1 MPIKRTILLGENL
14 IQKGLISRRELDIGL
29 KEHKKTGQFL
39 GTSLVKLGFIK
50 EEELYPVLAEQLKL
64 SYFKLKEITID
75 PKIIQKLPAKY
86 AFHYK
91 LIPVKFENDKLTVA
105 VSDPLDL
112 RTIDDLRLLLSLDVV
127 SVLATESDIYEA
139 IRKYYGIGGET
150 IEKIMDTTELTKEL
164 TLSTS
169 KTEDVADLAEDASII
184 KFVNQILVQA
194 VKDRATDIHIEPYE
208 DELKV
213 RYRIDGVLYDI
224 SVPSNIKYFQAAIV
238 SRIKIMSNLDIVER
252 RLPQDGR
259 IKIKAGQ
266 EELDLRISIL
276 PTQFGE
282 SVDIRLLSGKM
293 LYSLKNLGLSPSD
306 ISILGKLIEKPY
318 GIIFVTGPTGSG
330 KTTTLYAC
338 LSKIDKKDKKI
349 ITIEDPIEYQ
359 LKGVTQ
365 IQIHPSIGLSFATGL
380 RSMLRHD
387 PDIMMVGEVRD
398 FETLEITIR
407 VALTG
412 HLVFSTIHTNDA
424 AGAVARLLDMGVEP
438 YLVAS
443 SVECFIAQRLV
454 RLICLNCKT
463 AVKPNKEVLVEFGI
477 KEDVNNLTIYE
488 GKGCESCKF
497 TGYRGRTG
505 IYEFLVMNEEIRDL
519 IIHRSS
525 SDQIKKKALEL
536 GMHTLRMDGWERVKK
551 GITTLDE
558 VIRVTKED

>member
-14 IQKGLISRRELDIGL
+14 IQEGLISRRELDIGL

-50 EEELYPVLAEQLKL
+50 EEELYLVLAEQLKL

-387 PDIMMVGEVRD
+387 PDIMMLGEVRD

-463 AVKPNKEVLVEFGI
+463 AVKPNKEVLVGFGI
-477 KEDVNNLTIYE
+477 KEDVSNLTIYE

-525 SDQIKKKALEL
+525 SGQIKKKALEL